1 MTQRI
6 ATCPNCGAKIIFK
19 WSSSVQTVC
28 EYCKSVLVR
37 TEVDLKKVGQVAD
50 LPPDI
55 SPIQLNTE
63 GNYRNNAFVVIGRI
77 IYQYDQGGW
86 NEWHLMMN
94 DGTSGWLSDAQEEY
108 AVSFPVIGPAT
119 GTAISSTSGQ
129 KLPAESQ
136 LQIGQTYSWNG
147 ATYTVSVITQAHFRG
162 VEGELPFQYWN
173 KDDVTFADLRSSS
186 RKCATLDYSDTEP
199 VLYLGDLVEF
209 EDLKLK
215 NLRQFEGWS

>member
-1 MTQRI
+1 MTQPT

-28 EYCKSVLVR
+28 EYCNSVLVR
-37 TEVDLKKVGQVAD
+37 SDVDLKKVGQVAAR
-50 LPPDI
+50 PPDI

-63 GNYRNNAFVVIGRI
+63 GNYRNEAFVVIGRI
-77 IYQYDQGGW
+77 LYQYNQGGW

-108 AVSFPVIGPAT
+108 AVSFAAT
-119 GTAISSTSGQ
+119 GSTTGQ
-129 KLPAESQ
+129 KLPVESQ
-136 LQIGQTYSWNG
+136 LKIGQIYSWNG

-162 VEGELPFQYWN
+162 VEGELPFQYWD

-186 RKCATLDYSDTEP
+186 RKFATLDYSDTEP
-199 VLYLGDLVEF
+199 ALYLGELVEF
-209 EDLKLK
+209 DDLKLK

>member
-1 MTQRI
+1 MTQPT

-37 TEVDLKKVGQVAD
+37 SDVDLKKVGQVAAR
-50 LPPDI
+50 PPDI

-63 GNYRNNAFVVIGRI
+63 GNYRNEAFVVIGRI
-77 IYQYDQGGW
+77 LYQYDQGGW

-108 AVSFPVIGPAT
+108 AVSFPAT
-119 GTAISSTSGQ
+119 GSTTGQ
-129 KLPAESQ
+129 KLPVESQ
-136 LQIGQTYSWNG
+136 LKIGQIYSWSG

-162 VEGELPFQYWN
+162 VEGELPFQYWD

-186 RKCATLDYSDTEP
+186 RKFATLDYSDTEP
-199 VLYLGDLVEF
+199 VLYLGELVEF
-209 EDLKLK
+209 DDLKLK

>member
-1 MTQRI
+1 MTQPT

-28 EYCKSVLVR
+28 EYCNSVLVR
-37 TEVDLKKVGQVAD
+37 SDVDLKKVGQFAAR
-50 LPPDI
+50 PPDI

-63 GNYRNNAFVVIGRI
+63 GNYRNEGFVVIGRI
-77 IYQYDQGGW
+77 LYQYDQGGW

-108 AVSFPVIGPAT
+108 AVSFPAT
-119 GTAISSTSGQ
+119 GSTTGQ
-129 KLPAESQ
+129 KLPVESQ
-136 LQIGQTYSWNG
+136 LKIGQSYSWNG

-162 VEGELPFQYWN
+162 VEGELPFQYWD

-186 RKCATLDYSDTEP
+186 RKFATLDYSDTEP
-199 VLYLGDLVEF
+199 ALYLGELVEF
-209 EDLKLK
+209 DDLKLK
-215 NLRQFEGWS
+215 NLRQFEGWL

>member
-1 MTQRI
+1 MTQPT

-28 EYCKSVLVR
+28 EYCKSVLIR
-37 TEVDLKKVGQVAD
+37 TDVDLKKLGQVAD

-63 GNYRNNAFVVIGRI
+63 GNYRNKGFVVIGRI
-77 IYQYDQGGW
+77 LYQYDQGGW

-108 AVSFPVIGPAT
+108 AVSFSAAGSMA
-119 GTAISSTSGQ
+119 SQ
-129 KLPAESQ
+129 KLPAEAQ

-162 VEGELPFQYWN
+162 VEGELPFQYWD

-186 RKCATLDYSDTEP
+186 RNFATLDYSDTEP
-199 VLYLGDLVEF
+199 ALYLGELVEF

>member
-1 MTQRI
+1 MTQPT

-37 TEVDLKKVGQVAD
+37 SDVDLKKVGQVAAR
-50 LPPDI
+50 PPDI

-63 GNYRNNAFVVIGRI
+63 GNYRNEAFVVIGRI
-77 IYQYDQGGW
+77 LYQYDQGGW

-108 AVSFPVIGPAT
+108 AVSFPAT
-119 GTAISSTSGQ
+119 GSTTGQ
-129 KLPAESQ
+129 KLPVESQ
-136 LQIGQTYSWNG
+136 LKIGQIYSWNG

-162 VEGELPFQYWN
+162 VEGELPFQYWD

-186 RKCATLDYSDTEP
+186 RKFATLDYSDTEP
-199 VLYLGDLVEF
+199 ALYLGELVEF
-209 EDLKLK
+209 DDLKLK

>member
-1 MTQRI
+1 MTQPI
-6 ATCPNCGAKIIFK
+6 ATCPNCGAKIIFR

-37 TEVDLKKVGQVAD
+37 SDVDLKKVGQVAD

-55 SPIQLNTE
+55 SPIQLNAE
-63 GNYRNNAFVVIGRI
+63 GNYRNKAFVVIGRI
-77 IYQYDQGGW
+77 LYQYDQGGW

-108 AVSFPVIGPAT
+108 AISFAAT
-119 GTAISSTSGQ
+119 GSTTGPTTSQ

-136 LQIGQTYSWNG
+136 VQIGQTYSWND
-147 ATYTVSVITQAHFRG
+147 ANYTVSVITQAHFRG
-162 VEGELPFQYWN
+162 VEGELPFQYWD
-173 KDDVTFADLRSSS
+173 KDDVAFADLRSSS
-186 RKCATLDYSDTEP
+186 RKFATLDYSDIEP
-199 VLYLGDLVEF
+199 VLYLGELVEF
-209 EDLKLK
+209 DDLKLK

>member
-1 MTQRI
+1 MTQPI

-37 TEVDLKKVGQVAD
+37 SDVDLKKVGQVAD

-55 SPIQLNTE
+55 SPIQLNAE

-77 IYQYDQGGW
+77 LYQYDQGGW

-108 AVSFPVIGPAT
+108 AISFAAT
-119 GTAISSTSGQ
+119 GSTTGQ

-136 LQIGQTYSWNG
+136 VQIGQTYSWNG
-147 ATYTVSVITQAHFRG
+147 ANYTVSVITQAHFRG
-162 VEGELPFQYWN
+162 VEGELPFQYWD
-173 KDDVTFADLRSSS
+173 KDDVAFADLRSSS
-186 RKCATLDYSDTEP
+186 RKFATLDYSDIEP
-199 VLYLGDLVEF
+199 VLYLGELVEF
-209 EDLKLK
+209 DDLKLK

>member
-1 MTQRI
+1 MTQPI

-37 TEVDLKKVGQVAD
+37 SDVDLKKVGQVAD

-55 SPIQLNTE
+55 SPIQLNAE

-77 IYQYDQGGW
+77 LYQYDQGGW

-108 AVSFPVIGPAT
+108 AISFAAT
-119 GTAISSTSGQ
+119 GSTTGQ

-136 LQIGQTYSWNG
+136 VLIGQTYSWNG
-147 ATYTVSVITQAHFRG
+147 ANYTVSVITQAHFRG
-162 VEGELPFQYWN
+162 VEGELPFQYWD
-173 KDDVTFADLRSSS
+173 KDDVRFADLRSSS
-186 RKCATLDYSDTEP
+186 RKFATLDYSDIEP
-199 VLYLGDLVEF
+199 VLYLGELVEF
-209 EDLKLK
+209 DDLKLK

>member
-1 MTQRI
+1 
-6 ATCPNCGAKIIFK
+6 
-19 WSSSVQTVC
+19 VQTVC

-37 TEVDLKKVGQVAD
+37 TDVDLKKLGQVAD

-63 GNYRNNAFVVIGRI
+63 GNYRNKAFVVIGRI

-108 AVSFPVIGPAT
+108 AVSFPMTSAAT
-119 GTAISSTSGQ
+119 GQ

-162 VEGELPFQYWN
+162 VEGELPFQYWD

-186 RKCATLDYSDTEP
+186 RKFATVDYSDAEP
-199 VLYLGDLVEF
+199 VLYLGELVEF
-209 EDLKLK
+209 EDLKLQ
-215 NLRQFEGWS
+215 NLRRFEGWS